1 MYNVFRLL
9 FKLLIVIKMKRIK
22 KIRLIATTLL
32 FVLAACHE
40 SELISHKVIEGNYI
54 GTLTKI
60 DSPGETILNIEED
73 AISEI
78 TKIGNET
85 IQVHI
90 NSVEVD
96 TTFMLNYYEDINNIR
111 VCFTNDEFE
120 NMYGHMLGQGH
131 NSGGMMDDMQNNET
145 DWMHHLNDEHQNG
158 DEHFGSFD
166 MLNNI
171 FEYRFEITEGGLTHN
186 MIFQGGR

>member
-1 MYNVFRLL
+1 
-9 FKLLIVIKMKRIK
+9 MKR
-22 KIRLIATTLL
+22 IRLIAATTTLL
-32 FVLAACHE
+32 FVLAACDK
-40 SELISHKVIEGNYI
+40 SELISDKVIEGNYI
-54 GTLTKI
+54 GTLNKI
-60 DSPGETILNIEED
+60 DSLGESILNTEED
-73 AISEI
+73 AIAEI

-131 NSGGMMDDMQNNET
+131 ISGGMMGDMQNNET
-145 DWMHHLNDEHQNG
+145 EWMHHLNDEHQEG

-166 MLNNI
+166 VQNHT
-171 FEYRFEITEGGLTHN
+171 FEYRFEITESGLTHN
-186 MIFQGGR
+186 MIFQGER